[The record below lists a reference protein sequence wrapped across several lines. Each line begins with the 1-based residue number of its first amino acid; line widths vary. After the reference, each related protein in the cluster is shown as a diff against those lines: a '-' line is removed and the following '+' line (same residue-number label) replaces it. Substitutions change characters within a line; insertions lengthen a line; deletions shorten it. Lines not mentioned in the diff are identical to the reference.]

1 MATILVADDE
11 LSIRTILSKTLE
23 KKGYHVF
30 QARQGD
36 EAMRLIEKENI
47 DVAILD
53 IRMPGL
59 TGLQVLEKIKSISSP
74 PETIVITAQD
84 SMENAVAAM
93 KQGAF
98 DYLTKPFDLEEV
110 CLVVDR
116 AVEKRELRSEL
127 KELKKHIR
135 RDKPTIVGKTKVM
148 TEIFKTIGRIADQD
162 VTVLIEGESGTGKEL
177 VARAIHFQ
185 GKRAAHPFI
194 AVNCSAIPAELLES
208 ELFGSRRGAYTGSL
222 ADRIGYFER
231 ANLGTLFLDEIGD
244 IPLHLQ
250 PKLLRVLQEQE
261 IQKVGENNPLKVD
274 VRVIAA
280 TNKSLAD
287 LVKKGNFR
295 EDLFFRLNVVP
306 LLLSP
311 LRDRREDIPLLVDYF
326 LERCARDFGENKTIS
341 ETALDYLKKAPW
353 LGNIRELENI
363 LKRAYVL
370 GHGPMI
376 ELTDVSKSAPEYRST
391 KSNEDLE
398 SLVQLTVQSY
408 LQGETT
414 THLLE
419 KISPLF
425 EKPLYRTVLAF
436 CQGNQIKASRILGIN
451 RNTLRRKLKEL
462 GLSITH
468 EIKN

>member
-1 MATILVADDE
+1 MTTILVADDE
-11 LSIRTILSKTLE
+11 LSIRTILSKALE
-23 KKGYHVF
+23 KKGYHIF
-30 QARQGD
+30 QAREGN
-36 EAMRLIEKENI
+36 EVIRFIEKENI

-59 TGLQVLEKIKSISSP
+59 TGLQVLEKIKSIPNP
-74 PETIVITAQD
+74 PETIVVTAQD
-84 SMENAVAAM
+84 SMENAVTAM

-127 KELKKHIR
+127 KELKKNVR

-148 TEIFKTIGRIADQD
+148 TEVFKTIGRIADQD
-162 VTVLIEGESGTGKEL
+162 VTVLLEGESGTGKEL

-185 GKRAAHPFI
+185 GKRAAEPFV
-194 AVNCSAIPAELLES
+194 AVNCSAIPSELLES
-208 ELFGSRRGAYTGSL
+208 ELFGSRKGAYTGALS
-222 ADRIGYFER
+222 DRIGYFER

-250 PKLLRVLQEQE
+250 AKLLRVLQEQE
-261 IQKVGENNPLKVD
+261 IQKVGENNPIKVD

-280 TNKSLAD
+280 TNKSLAE
-287 LVKKGNFR
+287 LVKKGSFR

-306 LLLSP
+306 LFLAP
-311 LRDRREDIPLLVDYF
+311 LRERREDIPLLVDYF
-326 LERCARDFGENKTIS
+326 LGRCARDFGENKTIS
-341 ETALDYLKKAPW
+341 EAALNYLKKAPW
-353 LGNIRELENI
+353 VGNIRELENI

-376 ELTDVSKSAPEYRST
+376 ELADVSNSMPATLSMKSSG
-391 KSNEDLE
+391 DLE
-398 SLVQLTVQSY
+398 SLIQLTVHSY
-408 LQGETT
+408 LQIEST

-425 EKPLYRTVLAF
+425 EKPLYRTVLLF

-451 RNTLRRKLKEL
+451 RNTLRKKIKEL
-462 GLSITH
+462 GISITH